1 MKKLNKLFA
10 ILFTILFAVL
20 GVGTL
25 SAQTWTDVTST
36 YIKNPTLIEEYYSKS
51 DNAAWPVY
59 TTGRTGNT
67 QHPKNWILHTNGTT
81 NHNIGGAFFECWTA
95 NQGVKRWTLFQDVT
109 LPAGKYRLTGRYST
123 NENRGIIKTVAITP
137 HHSYYS
143 PGITTGNWGSWG
155 IETAEFTIYEETQV
169 RVGMISTNFAQCNG
183 FTLTTTGA
191 KQLLA
196 DEIAAAPE
204 DLTEAV
210 ATAQGVY
217 DDSNS
222 DETAYR
228 NAAKSLNDAIVAYNI
243 ENASESTP
251 VDMTDRIANPSFEGI
266 GGTTAYTGA
275 KHNCSEWT
283 YTANT
288 DAGARSVT
296 GSDYLNTDDSNDAF
310 YCFNTWGGNAFNVSQ
325 TLKNMPAGNYKLSA
339 CYSSDANN
347 TAILYLNST
356 ETGITLTATSKH
368 TFVEDFYTYKLA
380 VDGDLVI
387 GMTSSKW
394 YKVDDFKLQFLGADL
409 TVLQEAFAENYSNL
423 QGLSTDNVPTAFANK
438 ISNLLSTYVTVP
450 NNKKDLQIANTSI
463 STIVSDHP
471 SIVAAYAKL
480 DTYVSTYDNSVE
492 IESGAKA
499 TFKAAIDKA
508 EEDADNAV
516 TVEEINNAIIV
527 LETARQ
533 TYVQK
538 ADPTNDTYFDYT
550 FKIKDPAVVDGNGW
564 TGKRTNSGQQYTGAP
579 DNTYLDSWNGNG
591 QNIYQEIANLPSGLY
606 TLKAAGRASTSC
618 TSAYIYLNDTKA
630 DFEKVGSEG
639 NDLGQGWKWY
649 TTEKTAVAGTAK
661 VGFGCNTTSEQWAG
675 ADDFHLYYYG
685 FDVETAQ
692 NSVTTLK
699 AEAEALVDKPMNA
712 EVATALGEAI
722 AGADASKATRNELD
736 PMIADLST
744 AIADA
749 EASIAAYETIA
760 TYIAKANKIDESIAA
775 DYQTAYNNGTLE
787 SAETVFQELEVATYV
802 YVKDE
807 FSYPVE
813 LPAGEW
819 ISEGPTGSKSE
830 QHWSGVTDG
839 SRSYLEQSNAAWG
852 ENAWSISYKQDKTLP
867 AGDYVFKVSGRRAA
881 GTGNTLSLVV
891 ININDPE
898 NPLGVVNDF
907 PEGDTG
913 LGINKNGE
921 TSFDAEDEAGFA
933 NDGNGRGWQWRYVKF
948 TLTDETTVQVAVEAE
963 ATTNHQWIS
972 FCDATLQMTEE
983 TYLDANKGA
992 LDAPTAEA
1000 NALVDT
1006 KPMGAAENKALK
1018 DAIAMPVTTGAELLA
1033 KIEALE
1039 TAVANAN
1046 AWVATY
1052 NEAKAPLV
1060 AALERFETEL
1070 NDGVNGC
1077 KYNMV
1082 EDEDVWATLIAEVGE
1097 AACTKDVT
1105 NDYYSFANAA
1115 EKLNNA
1121 IDEVHNWIR
1130 TNPTL
1135 NAKSATAVDMTDY
1148 YLMNASFDEGNT
1160 NGWEKTGS
1168 QTNNVAWSVT
1178 DGTFTAT
1185 PSGSHY
1191 TGDAIWQKVNLAKGA
1206 YKLTVNLKAQ
1216 EVAGHPSQVF
1226 VAGAA
1231 PSWNNNLSDLIASV
1245 KVTEFN
1251 KDVELSCIFNV
1262 ATDADVYIGFNQ
1274 KSGNVA
1280 GTGIQ
1285 GSYTIYDF
1293 TLTQAANQII
1303 TKDGVITVV
1312 GENEATDLAGISSD
1326 ENIVTVDLTGATW
1339 SEASTLS
1346 IDNKNSLVYV
1356 TDDANLTANNI
1367 VKVGVDEEGNTTRV
1381 AKSVVLTEGYK
1392 FSAREAFTATA
1403 LNYARKFSA
1412 NWLTVCLPFAYEI
1425 PEGVKV
1431 ETLGAVDLDTKIFTF
1446 NEVTGTMEANKPY
1459 IIKNSSET
1467 AALFAE
1473 LGDVTVE
1480 ATPEAM
1486 KVEVTA
1492 EGTERKAEFIGTYTA
1507 VKTDALMENGAYD
1520 ILFFGSDGQLYFLSQ
1535 GVTTKNVNI
1544 KPFRAYIRLP
1554 KGTINWSDGQQAIAR
1569 HGGGTTDIEDA
1580 KLTNDGAPVIYDL
1593 MGRKVNTIEK
1603 GGMYI
1608 VNGKK
1613 VVIR

>member
-1 MKKLNKLFA
+1 MKKYNKLFA
-10 ILFTILFAVL
+10 ILFAVL
-20 GVGTL
+20 G
-25 SAQTWTDVTST
+25 
-36 YIKNPTLIEEYYSKS
+36 
-51 DNAAWPVY
+51 
-59 TTGRTGNT
+59 
-67 QHPKNWILHTNGTT
+67 
-81 NHNIGGAFFECWTA
+81 
-95 NQGVKRWTLFQDVT
+95 
-109 LPAGKYRLTGRYST
+109 
-123 NENRGIIKTVAITP
+123 
-137 HHSYYS
+137 
-143 PGITTGNWGSWG
+143 
-155 IETAEFTIYEETQV
+155 
-169 RVGMISTNFAQCNG
+169 
-183 FTLTTTGA
+183 
-191 KQLLA
+191 
-196 DEIAAAPE
+196 
-204 DLTEAV
+204 
-210 ATAQGVY
+210 
-217 DDSNS
+217 
-222 DETAYR
+222 
-228 NAAKSLNDAIVAYNI
+228 
-243 ENASESTP
+243 
-251 VDMTDRIANPSFEGI
+251 
-266 GGTTAYTGA
+266 
-275 KHNCSEWT
+275 
-283 YTANT
+283 
-288 DAGARSVT
+288 
-296 GSDYLNTDDSNDAF
+296 
-310 YCFNTWGGNAFNVSQ
+310 
-325 TLKNMPAGNYKLSA
+325 
-339 CYSSDANN
+339 
-347 TAILYLNST
+347 
-356 ETGITLTATSKH
+356 
-368 TFVEDFYTYKLA
+368 
-380 VDGDLVI
+380 
-387 GMTSSKW
+387 
-394 YKVDDFKLQFLGADL
+394 
-409 TVLQEAFAENYSNL
+409 
-423 QGLSTDNVPTAFANK
+423 
-438 ISNLLSTYVTVP
+438 
-450 NNKKDLQIANTSI
+450 
-463 STIVSDHP
+463 
-471 SIVAAYAKL
+471 
-480 DTYVSTYDNSVE
+480 
-492 IESGAKA
+492 
-499 TFKAAIDKA
+499 
-508 EEDADNAV
+508 
-516 TVEEINNAIIV
+516 
-527 LETARQ
+527 
-533 TYVQK
+533 
-538 ADPTNDTYFDYT
+538 
-550 FKIKDPAVVDGNGW
+550 
-564 TGKRTNSGQQYTGAP
+564 
-579 DNTYLDSWNGNG
+579 
-591 QNIYQEIANLPSGLY
+591 
-606 TLKAAGRASTSC
+606 
-618 TSAYIYLNDTKA
+618 
-630 DFEKVGSEG
+630 
-639 NDLGQGWKWY
+639 
-649 TTEKTAVAGTAK
+649 
-661 VGFGCNTTSEQWAG
+661 
-675 ADDFHLYYYG
+675 
-685 FDVETAQ
+685 
-692 NSVTTLK
+692 VTTLK
-699 AEAEALVDKPMNA
+699 AQVEWTSKTNLLTNPSFETDAAISDLTTCGWATDRAEGWIITPTSSSNAQVGVGNASSKVQGIGSTFSPSEGSNYFYTRNNWNANTEYTISQTISSDLPAGLYKLTCKTATFSSDAKLNTIELSLQEGSNTPVCQNGIVLSVWNTWGVILVKESGDTPLTIKARMKPGYGTSSGKHYAMLLDDFQLEYISPKDFESASVDNPIDFSALINNSTIYNHTTRSNMPRGWTAYKHTTGNGNYTESDKCDTRLEGWSGENLEIDYYQTINNLPPGKYRVKALAQERSGNEKTSLYIYSDPNRATGAVGQAEADYTTEPLAVLNGTANVGIISTAKDWVTADNFRIEYVGEDLSMYQAQYASAKTTAENA
-712 EVATALGEAI
+712 IEDEAYSSVTGKEKTDLQTAIDADVEDTKAAYLSAITALETATAAFKAATSDYAILATEKEIAAGLGMTDESIASATAITKTGLVALQDLKVAEYNYIQGTYTENATLGSWTENFAEDLSGEGYKANGSTYFNEWGSATRTAKHTVKLPAGDYAISCIGRGQVGTSGYLYYKVGEETNKVDFIMKGNRGRGVDVDGVANFSDVGLYNCNGEGFGWEYRFITFHLDAKTEVEIGVSATFASAWVSIYAPVLLTTEASVKALRMTEIANLLSTVPTGKMDATVQSTLDEKKDAAEAASAEDNTIDELSTIATELNEAI
-722 AGADASKATRNELD
+722 IDAN
-736 PMIADLST
+736 
-744 AIADA
+744 
-749 EASIAAYETIA
+749 ASIATYKTIA
-760 TYIAKANKIDESIAA
+760 TYIAKANNMDESIAA
-775 DYQTAYNNGTLE
+775 EYQTAYDDGTLE
-787 SAETVFQELEVATYV
+787 SAETVFQELEVATYD

-813 LPAGEW
+813 LPAGNW
-819 ISEGPTGSKSE
+819 VAEGPTGSKSE
-830 QHWSGVTDG
+830 QHWSGEQ
-839 SRSYLEQSNAAWG
+839 RSYLEQSSTAWG
-852 ENAWSISYKQDKTLP
+852 QNAWSISYKQDKTLP
-867 AGDYVFKVSGRRAA
+867 AGDYVFKVSGRRAE

-891 ININDPE
+891 TNINDPE
-898 NPLGVVNDF
+898 NPVELGVVNDF

-983 TYLDANKGA
+983 TYLEANKGA

-1006 KPMGAAENKALK
+1006 NPMGTEENTALK
-1018 DAIAMPVTTGAELLA
+1018 DALALPVTTGAELLA

-1046 AWVATY
+1046 AWVAAY

-1082 EDEDVWATLIAEVGE
+1082 EDEDVWATLITEVGE

-1280 GTGIQ
+1280 GTGIK

-1381 AKSVVLTEGYK
+1381 AKSIVLTEGYK

-1403 LNYARKFSA
+1403 LNYAREFSA
-1412 NWLTVCLPFAYEI
+1412 NWLTICLPFAYEI

-1431 ETLGAVDLDTKIFTF
+1431 ETLGAVDLDTKTFTF

-1486 KVEVTA
+1486 TVEVTA

-1554 KGTINWSDGQQAIAR
+1554 KDAINWSDGQQAIAR

-1580 KLTNDGAPVIYDL
+1580 ELTNDGASVIYDL

>member
-1 MKKLNKLFA
+1 MKKYNKLFA

-51 DNAAWPVY
+51 DNTAWPVY

-81 NHNIGGAFFECWTA
+81 NHNIGGEFFECWKA

-109 LPAGKYRLTGRYST
+109 LPAGQYKLTGKYST

-438 ISNLLSTYVTVP
+438 ISNLLSTYATVP

-471 SIVAAYAKL
+471 SIVAAYANL
-480 DTYVSTYDNSVE
+480 NTYVSTHDNSVE

-499 TFKAAIDKA
+499 IFKAVIDKA
-508 EEDADNAV
+508 VADADNAV
-516 TVEEINNAIIV
+516 TVEEINNVIPA
-527 LETARQ
+527 LEAARQ
-533 TYVQK
+533 IYVQK

-550 FKIKDPAVVDGNGW
+550 FKIKDSAVVDGNGW
-564 TGKRTNSGQQYTGAP
+564 TGKRTSSGQQYTGAP
-579 DNTYLDSWNGNG
+579 DNTYLDSWNGSG

-606 TLKAAGRASTSC
+606 TLKAAGRASTNC
-618 TSAYIYLNDTKA
+618 ISAYIYLNDTKA
-630 DFEKVGSEG
+630 EIDKAGNSG
-639 NDLGQGWKWY
+639 NDLGNGWRWY
-649 TTEKTAVAGTAK
+649 ITEKTAVAGTAK
-661 VGFGCNTTSEQWAG
+661 VGFGCNTASEQWAG

-692 NSVTTLK
+692 SSVVSLVAK
-699 AEAEALVDKPMNA
+699 AEALVGKPMNKD
-712 EVATALGEAI
+712 VATTLNSAI
-722 AGADASKATRNELD
+722 AGADATKTTRNELNS
-736 PMIADLST
+736 MIDALNK
-744 AIADA
+744 AFEDA
-749 EASIAAYETIA
+749 EASIAAYEKLAGYINMTA
-760 TYIAKANKIDESIAA
+760 VFADVTTYQAK
-775 DYQTAYNNGTLE
+775 YNNGEYITDDVK
-787 SAETVFQELEVATYV
+787 SVRQELNVERYNAASLIFPNNIEVT
-802 YVKDE
+802 
-807 FSYPVE
+807 
-813 LPAGEW
+813 GW
-819 ISEGPTGSKSE
+819 EGSMGGKNTGG
-830 QHWSGVTDG
+830 QHWNGTTTGDEATKYYDNNSWNG
-839 SRSYLEQSNAAWG
+839 SAHSTTTN
-852 ENAWSISYKQDKTLP
+852 ITLP
-867 AGDYVFKVSGRRAA
+867 AGNYVLKAA
-881 GTGNTLSLVV
+881 LRSHESTTLKLTVLDETV
-891 ININDPE
+891 NIEGKGDQ
-898 NPLGVVNDF
+898 GYGIDVNGKATF
-907 PEGDTG
+907 
-913 LGINKNGE
+913 
-921 TSFDAEDEAGFA
+921 AEEANYA
-933 NDGNGRGWQWRYVKF
+933 NDDKGRGWEWEFVKF
-948 TLTDETTVQVAVEAE
+948 ELTEKTTVTLKVECDYNGVYGWA
-963 ATTNHQWIS
+963 S
-972 FCDATLQMTEE
+972 FSDITLWMDDE
-983 TYLDANKGA
+983 TYLTVYGKE
-992 LDAPTAEA
+992 LDAPLAEA
-1000 NALVDT
+1000 KALVDT
-1006 KPMGAAENKALK
+1006 KPMGTAENTALEN
-1018 DAIAMPVTTGAELLA
+1018 AIALGEAEITTPAQLNGA
-1033 KIEALE
+1033 IDALN

-1046 AWVATY
+1046 AWVAAY

-1082 EDEDVWATLIAEVGE
+1082 EDEDVWATLITEVGE

-1280 GTGIQ
+1280 GTGIK

-1303 TKDGVITVV
+1303 TKDGVITGV

-1381 AKSVVLTEGYK
+1381 AKSIVLTEGYK

-1403 LNYARKFSA
+1403 LNYAREFSA
-1412 NWLTVCLPFAYEI
+1412 NWLTICLPFAYEI

-1431 ETLGAVDLDTKIFTF
+1431 ETLGAVDLDTKTFTF

-1486 KVEVTA
+1486 TVEVTA

-1554 KGTINWSDGQQAIAR
+1554 KDAINWSDGQQAIAR
-1569 HGGGTTDIEDA
+1569 HGGGTTNIEDA
-1580 KLTNDGAPVIYDL
+1580 ELTNDGASVIYDL